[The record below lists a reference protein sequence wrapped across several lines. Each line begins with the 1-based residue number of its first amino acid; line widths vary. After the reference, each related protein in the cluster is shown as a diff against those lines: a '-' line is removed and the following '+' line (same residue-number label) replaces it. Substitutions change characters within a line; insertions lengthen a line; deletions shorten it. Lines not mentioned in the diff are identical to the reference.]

1 MPDPAGPSGQ
11 ADWRAILART
21 LPQVDLFVPSVEEL
35 FFMLRRE
42 RFDQLATQVGAA
54 TVLEA
59 LPVEEI
65 ASLADEVLAM
75 GAKILLLKMGTRG
88 ATLRTAAD
96 LAKLGRGA
104 PADLGRWSGRQLW
117 APCFWPQAVVSTV
130 GTGDAAIAGFLAAVL
145 RGAEPSR
152 ALSVAVAAGACCV
165 EESGA
170 LNGVMDWEKT
180 LARIA
185 AGWTQLPLDLTPWG
199 WQWDDSAAIWRGPND
214 QTRP

>member
-1 MPDPAGPSGQ
+1 
-11 ADWRAILART
+11 
-21 LPQVDLFVPSVEEL
+21 
-35 FFMLRRE
+35 MLRRE
-42 RFDQLATQVGAA
+42 RFDQLAIQVSVASL
-54 TVLEA
+54 LEE

-65 ASLADEVLAM
+65 LSLADEVLAM

-88 ATLRTAAD
+88 AILRTAPD
-96 LAKLGRGA
+96 LAMLGRGA
-104 PADLGRWSGRQLW
+104 PADLARWSGRQLW
-117 APCFWPQAVVSTV
+117 APCFQPRAVVSTV

-145 RGAEPSR
+145 RGAEPSL

-170 LNGVMDWEKT
+170 LNGVKGWEET

-185 AGWTQLPLDLTPWG
+185 VGWPRLPLDLTPWG
-199 WQWDDSAAIWRGPND
+199 WQWDDSSAVWRGPND